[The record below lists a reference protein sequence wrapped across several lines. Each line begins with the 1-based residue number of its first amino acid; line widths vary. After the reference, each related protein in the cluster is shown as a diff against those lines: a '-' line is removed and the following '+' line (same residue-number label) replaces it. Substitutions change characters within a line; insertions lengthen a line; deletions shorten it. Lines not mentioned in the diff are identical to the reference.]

1 MITAVGVRKVYKM
14 GLVEVHALR
23 GIDVDIEKGEFVGIM
38 GSSGSG
44 KSTLLHM
51 LGLLDRPTEGRISI
65 NGRNVLEMSD
75 EEKGRFRLS
84 GFGFI
89 FQDYALV
96 PELTALENVILPAM
110 AAGRL
115 HEECIATGESYL
127 GRVGLGERGG
137 HLPSELSG
145 GEQQRVAIA
154 RALVNNPSILFA
166 DEPCANLDS
175 ANSRTVL
182 DLFRE
187 INETMD
193 QTVVMV
199 SHEEWHR
206 EYFDRIIRLKDGLVA
221 EEIRLKG

>member
-1 MITAVGVRKVYKM
+1 MISAENVVKTYEM
-14 GLVEVHALR
+14 GAVEVHALK
-23 GIDVDIEKGEFVGIM
+23 GVSLEIEKGEFVGIM

-51 LGLLDRPTEGRISI
+51 LGLLDRPTEGRISVS
-65 NGRNVLEMSD
+65 GRNVVGMSD
-75 EEKGRFRLS
+75 EEKGKFRLS
-84 GFGFI
+84 KFGFI

-96 PELTALENVILPAM
+96 PELTALENVVLPAM
-110 AAGRL
+110 ARGSTL
-115 HEECIATGESYL
+115 EECSPVGVSYL
-127 GRVGLGERGG
+127 EKVGIGERGN

-154 RALVNNPSILFA
+154 RALVNNPSVLFA

-175 ANSRTVL
+175 VNSRTVL

-206 EYFDRIIRLKDGLVA
+206 EYFDRIVRLKDGLIA
-221 EEIRLKG
+221 EEIRLR